1 MIALVLT
8 VLLTALLFLCFK
20 EFSKRAI
27 NTHQAIT
34 FNYLTAS
41 ALGLLFYSNPISI
54 NEVITADWIF
64 PTITLGVFFVIMFN
78 VMAITTQ
85 KLGISIAS
93 MASKMSLIIPVF
105 AALLLQEN
113 TDFSF
118 VNGLGILLAL
128 IAVYLT
134 FKKEEQLAQPITI
147 AIILFFGAGIL
158 DMSLNYIQENYL
170 KNEDD
175 IGQFIIIVFFV
186 AFLAGL
192 LKIIYS
198 QQKIQLKNIMAG
210 IALGIPNYLSIYFV
224 LEALNQL
231 GGIIVFPVLNIGVV
245 LLSSILSF
253 MIYKEHLSK
262 LNWSGIALAC
272 ISIILILVF

>member
-8 VLLTALLFLCFK
+8 TLLTVILFLCFK

-41 ALGLLFYSNPISI
+41 ILAILLYNNPISI
-54 NEVITADWIF
+54 NKIITADWIY

-78 VMAITTQ
+78 VMATTTQ

-93 MASKMSLIIPVF
+93 MASKISLIIPVS
-105 AALLLQEN
+105 AALLFQKN
-113 TDFSF
+113 IDFSF
-118 VNGLGILLAL
+118 TNGLGILMAL

-134 FKKEEQLAQPITI
+134 FKKKKKLSYPITI
-147 AIILFFGAGIL
+147 AFFLFFGAGIL
-158 DMSLNYIQENYL
+158 DMILNYIQENYL
-170 KNEDD
+170 KDSDD
-175 IGQFIIIVFFV
+175 FSNFIVVVFFV

-198 QQKIQLKNIMAG
+198 KHKIQLKNIIAG
-210 IALGIPNYLSIYFV
+210 ITLGIPNYLSIYFV
-224 LEALNQL
+224 LEALDQL

-253 MIYKEHLSK
+253 IIYKEHLSK
-262 LNWSGIALAC
+262 LNWLGITLAS

>member
-8 VLLTALLFLCFK
+8 ILLTALLFLCFK

-41 ALGLLFYSNPISI
+41 ILGFIFYNNPISVNKI
-54 NEVITADWIF
+54 LTADWIF
-64 PTITLGVFFVIMFN
+64 PTIALGVFFVIMFN
-78 VMAITTQ
+78 VMASTTQ

-118 VNGLGILLAL
+118 VNGLGILLAI
-128 IAVYLT
+128 IAVYFT
-134 FKKEEQLAQPITI
+134 FKKEAQLEEPITI

-158 DMSLNYIQENYL
+158 DMSLNYIQEYYL
-170 KNEDD
+170 KDEDD
-175 IGQFIIIVFFV
+175 FSQFIILVFFV

-198 QQKIQLKNIMAG
+198 KQKIQLKNIMAG

-224 LEALNQL
+224 LDALNQL

-253 MIYKEHLSK
+253 VIYKEYLSK

>member
-8 VLLTALLFLCFK
+8 ILLTALLFLCFK
-20 EFSKRAI
+20 EFSKRVI

-41 ALGLLFYSNPISI
+41 ILGFLFYNNPISV
-54 NEVITADWIF
+54 NEILTADWIF
-64 PTITLGVFFVIMFN
+64 PTIVLGVFFVIMFN

-128 IAVYLT
+128 IAVYFT
-134 FKKEEQLAQPITI
+134 FKKEAQLEEPITI

-158 DMSLNYIQENYL
+158 DMGLNYIQEDYL
-170 KNEDD
+170 KDKDD
-175 IGQFIIIVFFV
+175 FSQFIIIVFFI

-198 QQKIQLKNIMAG
+198 KQKIQLKNIMAG
-210 IALGIPNYLSIYFV
+210 ITLGIPNYLSIYFV

-253 MIYKEHLSK
+253 VIYKEYLSK